1 MDVVQLVQAVEAL
14 GAGEILLNC
23 IDRDGS
29 NKGFDLELIRS
40 VKEACTIPVIAS
52 SGAGNPGHFE
62 EVFEKTTTDAAL
74 GAGMFHRGEFT
85 VKQVKDYLQEKG
97 LLVRQFEEDI

>member
-1 MDVVQLVQAVEAL
+1 VQLVQAVEAL
-14 GAGEILLNC
+14 GVGEILLNC

-29 NKGFDLELIRS
+29 NRGFDLELIRS

-62 EVFEKTTTDAAL
+62 EVFDKTTTDAAL
-74 GAGMFHRGEFT
+74 GAGMFHRGEYT
-85 VKQVKDYLQEKG
+85 VKQVKDHLHKQG
-97 LLVRQFEEDI
+97 LLVRQFEEEI